1 MQPFVMVIDHSMTVR
16 KILEVTFERAGWP
29 VRTFADGV
37 QAMRALE
44 QEEVPV
50 PEALV
55 IDVGLPKLNGYAVAR
70 AFRRQPTC
78 RQCIILF
85 LSGQD
90 GVFDRLRR
98 RLAGGH
104 ASLTKPFQPA
114 EVLHILETLLSRTQ
128 QDQHLG

>member
-1 MQPFVMVIDHSMTVR
+1 MRPFVMVIDHSMTVR

-29 VRTFADGV
+29 VCTFADGL
-37 QAMRALE
+37 QALRALE

-70 AFRRQPTC
+70 AFRRQPAC

-104 ASLTKPFQPA
+104 ASIMKPFQPA
-114 EVLHILETLLSRTQ
+114 EVVQILETLLYSAQ
-128 QDQHLG
+128 QDQRFG